1 MAITTKEKIL
11 KVNTENVPTEMAHL
25 EQWVLWQ
32 AELNEKNGYDK
43 IPYQLIGLKAS
54 SVNPSSWSNFEKSVE
69 NLNDYDGVGFV
80 LTKDDDYIV
89 LDLDD
94 IHIDS
99 ETYEPLTDIAREVMD
114 KTWWEVSP
122 SGTGIHAYFKGTLPD
137 EVKRKNKSEHLE
149 LYSHSRF
156 MTFTGVNDGITREIS
171 SDQSYI
177 NTLVERYF
185 KREVITNDTII
196 DDVTPSNLNDTE
208 VLQLMAKSK
217 EADKLSKLM
226 SGGWQELFD
235 SQSEADLSLLN
246 ALAFYTQKNIVQMD
260 RIFRN
265 SDLLREKWDELRGAK
280 TYGQMSLEKAI
291 AGCKNVYD
299 PNYKSA
305 IADFDIILN
314 EEFTVKDMLMKAGK
328 QERERLISVWEE
340 EGKNGRKPTSIG
352 TNRCAYILDDLLTFR
367 LFDLEENTK
376 LAMYQE
382 EEGIYTR
389 NRTIIKR
396 VISWLEPRLNER
408 KAEEVIYH
416 LTNTAKV
423 TRQTEQ
429 PHLIPVNNGVF
440 NRETGIL
447 EPFTPNYVFTSKIST
462 NYVHNAKQPNI
473 KDWDFDKWLSEIA
486 CGDSE
491 IITLLWQV
499 INDAMNGN
507 YTRKKA
513 IFLVG
518 DGNNGKGSF
527 QQLLSNLIG
536 FNNIAGL
543 KANEFEQEFKLSVLE
558 GKTAVIGDDV
568 PVGIN
573 IEDSSNFKSV
583 VTGDSVLVNV
593 KNKQPYRAE
602 FRCTVIQ
609 STNGMPRFKDKTG
622 GTNRRLLI
630 VPFKADFNGLIEN
643 TDIKEKYLKDTQV
656 LEYVLFKAIN
666 LDFDKFIT
674 PKASLDMVELYKQD
688 NDPVYDFKLNV
699 FDEWHI
705 RKIPKYIVYGFYKDF
720 CNDNGY
726 YPLSDR
732 KFHKQFKAY
741 LDDSWNTDA
750 QGKYDWEVLCEQI
763 GDLNNMRTY
772 LDFPEK
778 NKNYKSYENEKLKII

>member
-25 EQWVLWQ
+25 EQWVLWK
-32 AELNEKNGYDK
+32 AEINEKNEYDK
-43 IPYQLIGLKAS
+43 IPYQLIDLKAS
-54 SVNPSSWSNFEKSVE
+54 SVNPSSWSNFEKSVQK
-69 NLNDYDGVGFV
+69 LNEYDGVGFV
-80 LTKDDDYIV
+80 LTKDDDYMV

-99 ETYEPLTDIAREVMD
+99 ETYEPLTDIAKEVMEM
-114 KTWWEVSP
+114 TWWEVSP
-122 SGTGIHAYFKGTLPD
+122 SGTGVHAYFKGILPD
-137 EVKRKNKSEHLE
+137 EVRRKNKSEHLE

-177 NTLVERYF
+177 DSLVERYF

-196 DDVTPSNLNDTE
+196 DNVTPSNLNDTE
-208 VLQLMAKSK
+208 VIQLMAKSK
-217 EADKLSKLM
+217 EANKLSKLM
-226 SGGWQELFD
+226 SGGWQELFE

-246 ALAFYTQKNIVQMD
+246 ALAFYTQKNAGQMD
-260 RIFRN
+260 RIFRT
-265 SDLLREKWDELRGAK
+265 SDLIREKWDELRGAK
-280 TYGQMSLEKAI
+280 TYGQISIEKAI
-291 AGCKNVYD
+291 AGCKKVYD

-305 IADFDIILN
+305 NADFDIILN

-328 QERERLISVWEE
+328 KERERLVSVWEE

-473 KDWDFDKWLSEIA
+473 KGWDFDKWLSEIA

-536 FNNIAGL
+536 FNNIASL

-630 VPFKADFNGLIEN
+630 VPFKADFNGLTEN

-656 LEYVLFKAIN
+656 LEYVLYKAIN
-666 LDFDKFIT
+666 LDFDKFII
-674 PKASLDMVELYKQD
+674 PKASQDMLELYKQD

-699 FDEWHI
+699 FDEWNV

-732 KFHKQFKAY
+732 KFHSQLKGY
-741 LDDSWNTDA
+741 LDNGWNTDA

-778 NKNYKSYENEKLKII
+778 NKNYKSYENENLKIV

>member
-1 MAITTKEKIL
+1 MSITTKEKIL
-11 KVNTENVPTEMAHL
+11 KVNAENVPTEMAHL
-25 EQWVLWQ
+25 EQWVLWK
-32 AELNEKNGYDK
+32 AELNKKNEYDK

-54 SVNPSSWSNFEKSVE
+54 SVNPSTWSNFEKSVE
-69 NLNDYDGVGFV
+69 KLNEYDGVGFV

-99 ETYEPLTDIAREVMD
+99 KRYEPLTDIAKEVME
-114 KTWWEVSP
+114 KTWWEISP
-122 SGTGIHAYFKGTLPD
+122 SGTGVHAYFKGELPD
-137 EVKRKNKSEHLE
+137 EVRRKNKSEHLE

-171 SDQSYI
+171 SDQEYI
-177 NTLVERYF
+177 NSLVDRYF
-185 KREVITNDTII
+185 QREVITNGTII
-196 DDVTPSNLNDTE
+196 GHVTPSNLNDTE
-208 VLQLMAKSK
+208 VIQLMAKSR

-226 SGGWQELFD
+226 SGGWQELFE

-246 ALAFYTQKNIVQMD
+246 ALAFYSQKNAVQMD
-260 RIFRN
+260 RIFRS
-265 SDLLREKWDELRGAK
+265 SDLIREKWDELRGTK
-280 TYGQMSLEKAI
+280 TYGQISIDKAI
-291 AGCKNVYD
+291 ADCKNVYD

-305 IADFDIILN
+305 NADFGIILN
-314 EEFTVKDMLMKAGK
+314 EEFTVQDMLMKAGK
-328 QERERLISVWEE
+328 QERERLVSVWEE

-462 NYVHNAKQPNI
+462 SYVQNAKQPII
-473 KDWDFDKWLSEIA
+473 KGWDFDKWLSEIA

-536 FNNIAGL
+536 FNNIASL

-573 IEDSSNFKSV
+573 IDDSSNFKSV

-630 VPFKADFNGLIEN
+630 VPFKADFNGLTEN

-656 LEYVLFKAIN
+656 LEYVLYKAIN
-666 LDFDKFIT
+666 LDFDKFII
-674 PKASLDMVELYKQD
+674 PKSSKDMLELYKQD

-726 YPLSDR
+726 YPLSER
-732 KFHKQFKAY
+732 KFHRQFKGY
-741 LDDSWNTDA
+741 LDESWNIDA

-778 NKNYKSYENEKLKII
+778 HKNYKSYENVKMKII